1 MILQRS
7 ATLLVSST
15 TDQRFDVVFNQY
27 GGFVYTIAQALL
39 KNRQDAEDAMQEVFI
54 RVYRSLHDYDEI
66 KGSMEGWLRAI
77 LLNYCR
83 DKWRKSRWVSIPISL
98 LAHDRD
104 GEDGNW
110 EEALGNAG
118 GISNQEA
125 GPDMTLL
132 RRESEDELWAAVN
145 SLSEKLRRVV
155 VLRYYMGLSDNEVAE
170 TLGLPKGTVFSRLHA
185 AHLRLQALLTPG
197 GER

>member
-7 ATLLVSST
+7 ATLVVSST
-15 TDQRFDVVFNQY
+15 TDQQFDLVFNRY

-39 KNRQDAEDAMQEVFI
+39 KNRQDAEDAVQEVFI
-54 RVYRSLHDYDEI
+54 RVYRSMDHYDEI

-83 DKWRKSRWVSIPISL
+83 DKWRKRGFLSIPISL
-98 LAHDRD
+98 LAHNQDD
-104 GEDGNW
+104 GDGNW

-118 GISNQEA
+118 GISKQEA

-132 RRESEDELWAAVN
+132 RRESEDELWTAVN

-155 VLRYYMGLSDNEVAE
+155 VLRYYMDLTDNEVAE
-170 TLGLPKGTVFSRLHA
+170 TLGLPKGTVYSRLHA
-185 AHLRLQALLTPG
+185 AHQRLQALLNPG
-197 GER
+197 EER